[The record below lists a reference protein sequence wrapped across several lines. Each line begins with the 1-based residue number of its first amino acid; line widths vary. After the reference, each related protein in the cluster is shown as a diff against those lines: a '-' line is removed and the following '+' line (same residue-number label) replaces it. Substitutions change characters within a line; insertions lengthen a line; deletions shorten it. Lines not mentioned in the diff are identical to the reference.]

1 MATSGFQARIER
13 INRAHQSIAPA
24 REKAPIR
31 ALRSQPVPRAI
42 RRKARRR
49 GRIFDHFQPIALG
62 SVLGALAAV
71 MLAGLTSENSPWGP
85 GTDLNQVMFLPSLGA
100 LALAPLLMLLSLFLA
115 SKRPGFALFSLS
127 YLTGLVV
134 LMML

>member
-1 MATSGFQARIER
+1 MATTGFHARIER
-13 INRAHQSIAPA
+13 INRAHEGLAPA

-31 ALRSQPVPRAI
+31 ALRSQPVPKAI

-49 GRIFDHFQPIALG
+49 LRIFDHLQPIALG

-71 MLAGLTSENSPWGP
+71 MLTGLTSENSPWGP
-85 GTDLNQVMFLPSLGA
+85 GTELNQMMFLPSLGA
-100 LALAPLLMLLSLFLA
+100 LALAPLLMLASLVVA

-134 LMML
+134 TMMI